1 MTVAIHQAANSYSIR
16 WIAYCKAAAIN
27 YKIVDCY
34 ADDIIEQLNGCD
46 ALLWHHNHGSAKDIL
61 FAKQLLF
68 SLEQAGIVVF
78 PNFKTA
84 WHFDDKVGQKYLL
97 EACKVEAVRSY
108 VFYTKADAV
117 KWINHTSFPKVFKLR
132 GGAGSANVQLVKDKA
147 AALRLASQAFGSGFS
162 QYQPYTNLK
171 ERIRKYRKGKAT
183 IKDVAKGVARFAMP
197 PLSSKVAGKEIGY
210 VYFQDFIPNNDADIR
225 VVVIGNKAFAIKR
238 MVRENDF
245 RASGSGNILYA
256 KELFDEKVIEASFK
270 INDKLQSQ
278 CLALDF
284 VFFNGQPLVVE
295 ISYGFSMEGYDA
307 CPGYWDTNLTWHEGR
322 FNPQQWMMDD
332 VIKMIQ
338 QQHT

>member
-1 MTVAIHQAANSYSIR
+1 MTVAIHQAKNSYSIR
-16 WIAYCKAAAIN
+16 WVEYCKASHIN

-46 ALLWHHNHGSAKDIL
+46 ALLWHHNHGNPKDIL

-78 PNFKTA
+78 PDFKTA

-108 VFYTKADAV
+108 VFYTKEAAV
-117 KWINHTSFPKVFKLR
+117 KWINSTTFPKVFKLR
-132 GGAGSANVQLVKDKA
+132 GGAGSANVQLVKDKE
-147 AALRLASQAFGSGFS
+147 AALRLTHQAFSNGFS

-183 IKDVAKGVARFAMP
+183 IKDVAKGVARFAVP

-210 VYFQDFIPNNDADIR
+210 VYFQEFIPGNDADIR

-245 RASGSGNILYA
+245 RASGSGHILYA

-270 INDKLQSQ
+270 INEKLQSQ

-284 VFFNGQPLVVE
+284 VFANGKPLVVE

-307 CPGYWDTNLTWHEGR
+307 CPGYWDDHLTWHEGH
-322 FNPQQWMMDD
+322 FNPQQWMMDN
-332 VIKMIQ
+332 VIKMVQ
-338 QQHT
+338 QQRT